1 MWYGCV
7 LQTIWSSKWWST
19 KSHHHCFVIEAKKE
33 ERVWDKCKLN
43 LFKYKKMVKYRF
55 NVSFYEWIKIYINS
69 DGSSSSNECDT
80 AVCSKRYSQVSGG
93 IPSPIVDLLLTKET
107 KRKRKRPSNLVKSA
121 VEYQV
126 LQWPRSRESEQRLS
140 GVRSDPFANVVS

>member
-1 MWYGCV
+1 MCSKRYGQV
-7 LQTIWSSKWWST
+7 SSGIPNPIDALLLT
-19 KSHHHCFVIEAKKE
+19 IEAKKE

-107 KRKRKRPSNLVKSA
+107 KRKTRKRKRPSNLVKSA
-121 VEYQV
+121 VEYQA

-140 GVRSDPFANVVS
+140 GGRSGPFANVAS